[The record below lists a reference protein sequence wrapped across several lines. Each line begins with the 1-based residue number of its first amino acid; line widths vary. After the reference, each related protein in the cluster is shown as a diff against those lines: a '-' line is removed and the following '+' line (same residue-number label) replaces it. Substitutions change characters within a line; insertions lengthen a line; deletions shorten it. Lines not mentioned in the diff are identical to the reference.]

1 MSDSSLLKLKYKPI
15 WNQFMSQ
22 QSDDKGFRIGL
33 IFSKQGVVILPQGK
47 LSLSYTQVIALL
59 ASVIVFFSTAMPI
72 LSQFI
77 PSNLP
82 LNSPIIIEENKPNA

>member
-1 MSDSSLLKLKYKPI
+1 
-15 WNQFMSQ
+15 MSQ

-47 LSLSYTQVIALL
+47 LSLSYPQMIALF
-59 ASVIVFFSTAMPI
+59 ASVTLFLFTGRPI

-77 PSNLP
+77 SPNLPSNP
-82 LNSPIIIEENKPNA
+82 PITIEENKPSKQIN